1 MADKE
6 TEERKDSKH
15 REPLTGTEVVEI
27 FAKKRH
33 LGKLQFFHLQAVNN
47 GPFR

>member
-1 MADKE
+1 MADQDKE
-6 TEERKDSKH
+6 TEDRKDAKH

-27 FAKKRH
+27 FAKK
-33 LGKLQFFHLQAVNN
+33 AVNN